1 MLRLRGRQLRMT
13 VLITAGGTFTRFYC
27 TFGHVFI
34 FPKIALMAAVASVA
48 PVSSAPLWQR
58 VLPHVLAV
66 LFFVVLACV
75 YFSPIMFEGKTLA
88 QHDITQFQGGA
99 HEAQEYAKAMGK
111 EALWTNS
118 MFSGMPT
125 YLISLHFPGDWSTY
139 LQKALTLGLPAVVA
153 NLFLALLCGYIL
165 LVALGVRPLVAVAGA
180 VALGFSSYNLAILA
194 AGHNT
199 KSLALAYAPLVL
211 GGLLVTYRRDKW
223 LGAALFAVG
232 LTLNVHVNH
241 LQITYYLLLLVAIFG
256 IIELV
261 SAARAGRLP
270 EFLKRTALLGLG
282 AALAVGV
289 SFGRLYTTAE
299 YSKYSNRGPSEL
311 KIAAPTAPGQAPA
324 ANSAEASSGVD
335 RDYAFQYSYGV
346 GETITLLIPNFYGGT
361 SQMPLSTDSNLAKA
375 GLPTE
380 YLAGM
385 PTYWGQQSFTA
396 GPVYMGAVVC
406 FLFILGLFVVDKR
419 TRYWLLAGTILSILL
434 AWGKNFETFNYLIFD
449 LLPGYNKFR
458 AVSMALVI
466 AQLAMPILGA
476 LALSRVLRPRPA
488 PAPTLPGTKAPLSAE
503 ALALLPKVLYAGA
516 IAAGL
521 CVLAYLAS
529 FSFDFSAPIDG
540 ELTKQGFTPELLGA
554 LRADRADLLRNDVW
568 RGLLFIGAALGV
580 LYFHLRG
587 QLKMVP
593 AAALMVALVLV
604 DLWGVDKRYLGEN
617 KFQRET
623 IAEEFQP
630 SPADQLILQD
640 KDLSY
645 RVLNLQNPFNEAQT
659 SYYHKSIGGY
669 HGAKLRRY
677 QDLIERQISTNNQQ
691 VLNMLNMRYLI
702 TGDAKQPVQRNPGAL
717 GNAWFVS
724 EVQPVASPDAE
735 MAALNTI
742 SPATVA
748 VVDASKFP
756 QQKAATYN
764 IAGSSIALTAYSPD
778 ELKYRYNATQAGL
791 VVFSEIYYADG
802 WQAFIDGKPVPHI
815 RADYVLRALQVPAG
829 AHTIDFKFE
838 PKSYAVGNGVS
849 LAASIALLLVLLGV
863 AVYVA
868 RRRERT
874 AEELAVAV

>member
-1 MLRLRGRQLRMT
+1 MT
-13 VLITAGGTFTRFYC
+13 VLAFSNSSFIWFYC

-34 FPKIALMAAVASVA
+34 FPKIALMAAVASV
-48 PVSSAPLWQR
+48 PSVSSAPLWQR
-58 VLPHVLAV
+58 AVPHVLAV
-66 LFFVVLACV
+66 LFFVLLACV
-75 YFSPIMFEGKTLA
+75 YFSPIMFDGKTLA

-99 HEAQEYAKAMGK
+99 HEAQEYARVMGK

-125 YLISLHFPGDWSTY
+125 YLISLHFPGDWSAY
-139 LQKALTLGLPAVVA
+139 LQKAISLGLPAVVA
-153 NLFLALLCGYIL
+153 NLFLALLCGYVL

-232 LTLNVHVNH
+232 LTLNIHVNH

-261 SAARAGRLP
+261 SSFRTGRLP

-311 KIAAPTAPGQAPA
+311 KSAAPTAPGQAPA
-324 ANSAEASSGVD
+324 PKTEDEGSGVD

-346 GETITLLIPNFYGGT
+346 GETITLLIPNFYGGA
-361 SQMPLSTDSNLAKA
+361 SSMPLGTDSNLAKA
-375 GLPTE
+375 GLPQE
-380 YLAGM
+380 YLGSM
-385 PTYWGQQSFTA
+385 PTYWGQQSYTA

-406 FLFILGLFVVDKR
+406 FLFILGLLVVEKR

-476 LALSRVLRPRPA
+476 LALSRILRPRA
-488 PAPTLPGTKAPLSAE
+488 AAAPTLPGTKAPLPAD
-503 ALALLPKVLYAGA
+503 AAALLPKVLYAGA

-529 FSFDFSAPIDG
+529 FSFDFAAPVDG
-540 ELTKQGFTPELLGA
+540 ELTKQGFTPQLLGA

-580 LYFHLRG
+580 LYFHLKG
-587 QLKMVP
+587 QLKVVP
-593 AAALMVALVLV
+593 AAAVMVLLVLV
-604 DLWGVDKRYLGEN
+604 DLWGVDKRYLGDN

-630 SPADQLILQD
+630 TPADQMILQD

-659 SYYHKSIGGY
+659 SYFHKSIGGY

-677 QDLIERQISTNNQQ
+677 QDLIERQISANNQQ

-702 TGDAKQPVQRNPGAL
+702 TGDQKQPVQRNPGAL

-724 EVQPVASPDAE
+724 EVKPVNSPDEE
-735 MAALNTI
+735 MAALSTL

-764 IAGSSIALTAYSPD
+764 IAGSTIALTNYSPD

-802 WQAFIDGKPVPHI
+802 WQAYIDGKPVPHI

-829 AHTIDFKFE
+829 SHTIDFKFE
-838 PKSYAVGNGVS
+838 PKAYAVGNGVS
-849 LAASIALLLVLLGV
+849 LAASIALLLVLVGAIAY
-863 AVYVA
+863 AV
-868 RRRERT
+868 RRKPS
-874 AEELAVAV
+874 ADELPDAVSLA

>member
-1 MLRLRGRQLRMT
+1 
-13 VLITAGGTFTRFYC
+13 
-27 TFGHVFI
+27 
-34 FPKIALMAAVASVA
+34 MAAVASVA
-48 PVSSAPLWQR
+48 PVSSAPWWQR
-58 VLPHVLAV
+58 ALPHVLAV
-66 LFFVVLACV
+66 LFFVVLACA
-75 YFSPIMFEGKTLA
+75 YFAPIMFEGKTLA

-99 HEAQEYAKAMGK
+99 HEAQQYAAAMGK

-125 YLISLHFPGDWSTY
+125 YLISLHFPGDWSGY
-139 LQKALTLGLPAVVA
+139 LQKAMTLGLPAVVA

-165 LVALGVRPLVAVAGA
+165 LVALGVRPLIAVAGA

-211 GGLLVTYRRDKW
+211 GGLLVAYRRDMW

-256 IIELV
+256 VIELV
-261 SAARAGRLP
+261 SAVRAGRLP
-270 EFLKRTALLGLG
+270 DFFKRTALLSLA

-299 YSKYSNRGPSEL
+299 YSKFSNRGPSEL
-311 KIAAPTAPGQAPA
+311 KTAAPTAPGQAPA
-324 ANSAEASSGVD
+324 AAKSDDEGSGVD

-346 GETITLLIPNFYGGT
+346 GETITLLIPNFYGGA
-361 SQMPLSTDSNLAKA
+361 SQMPLGTNSNLAKA
-375 GLPTE
+375 GLPAD
-380 YLAGM
+380 YLASM
-385 PTYWGQQSFTA
+385 PTYWGQQSYTA

-406 FLFILGLFVVDKR
+406 FLFILGLFVVEKR
-419 TRYWLLAGTILSILL
+419 TRYWLLAGTVLSILL

-476 LALSRVLRPRPA
+476 LALSRILRPRPTA
-488 PAPTLPGTKAPLSAE
+488 APTLPGTKAPLSAD
-503 ALALLPKVLYAGA
+503 AVALLPKVLYAGA

-521 CVLAYLAS
+521 CALAYLAS
-529 FSFDFSAPIDG
+529 FSFDFAAPIDG
-540 ELTKQGFTPELLGA
+540 ELTKQGFTPELLTA

-568 RGLLFIGAALGV
+568 RGLLFIGGALGV
-580 LYFHLRG
+580 LYFHLKG
-587 QLKMVP
+587 QLKMLP
-593 AAALMVALVLV
+593 AAAIMVGLVLI
-604 DLWGVDKRYLGEN
+604 DLWGVDKRYLGDN

-630 SPADQLILQD
+630 SPADQMILQD
-640 KDLSY
+640 HDLSY

-659 SYYHKSIGGY
+659 SYFHKSIGGY

-702 TGDAKQPVQRNPGAL
+702 TGDAKQPLQRNPGAL

-724 EVQPVASPDAE
+724 EVKTVASPDEE
-735 MAALNTI
+735 MAALTTL

-748 VVDASKFP
+748 VVDAGKFP
-756 QQKAATYN
+756 QQKAATYD
-764 IAGSSIALTAYSPD
+764 IAGSNIALTNYSPD

-802 WQAFIDGKPVPHI
+802 WQAFIDGKPVPHL

-838 PKSYAVGNGVS
+838 PKAYAVGNDVS
-849 LAASIALLLVLLGV
+849 LASSIALLLALVGV
-863 AVYVA
+863 GVYVA
-868 RRRERT
+868 RRKRVDEDVVEP
-874 AEELAVAV
+874 ALV

>member
-1 MLRLRGRQLRMT
+1 M
-13 VLITAGGTFTRFYC
+13 
-27 TFGHVFI
+27 
-34 FPKIALMAAVASVA
+34 
-48 PVSSAPLWQR
+48 
-58 VLPHVLAV
+58 PHVLAV
-66 LFFVVLACV
+66 LFFVLLACV
-75 YFSPIMFEGKTLA
+75 YFAPIMFDGKTLA

-125 YLISLHFPGDWSTY
+125 YLISLHFPGDWSGY
-139 LQKALTLGLPAVVA
+139 LQKAMTLGLPAVVA

-165 LVALGVRPLVAVAGA
+165 LVALGVRPLIAVAGA

-261 SAARAGRLP
+261 AAVRAGRLP
-270 EFLKRTALLGLG
+270 EFAKRTALLALG

-311 KIAAPTAPGQAPA
+311 KTPAPTAPGQAPA
-324 ANSAEASSGVD
+324 PKTEDEGSGVD

-346 GETITLLIPNFYGGT
+346 GETITLLIPNFYGGA
-361 SQMPLSTDSNLAKA
+361 SSMPLSTDSNLAKA
-375 GLPTE
+375 GLPQE
-380 YLAGM
+380 YLGSM
-385 PTYWGQQSFTA
+385 PTYWGQQSYTA

-406 FLFILGLFVVDKR
+406 FLFILGLFVVEKR

-488 PAPTLPGTKAPLSAE
+488 AAPTLPGTKAPISAE
-503 ALALLPKVLYAGA
+503 AAALLPKVLYAGA
-516 IAAGL
+516 ITAGL

-529 FSFDFSAPIDG
+529 FSFDFAAPVDG
-540 ELTKQGFTPELLGA
+540 ELTKQGFTPQLLGA

-580 LYFHLRG
+580 LYFHLKG
-587 QLKMVP
+587 QLKLVP
-593 AAALMVALVLV
+593 AAAIMVGLVLV
-604 DLWGVDKRYLGEN
+604 DLWGVDKRYLGDN

-630 SPADQLILQD
+630 SPADQMILQD

-645 RVLNLQNPFNEAQT
+645 RVLNMQNPFNEAQT
-659 SYYHKSIGGY
+659 SYFHKSIGGY

-677 QDLIERQISTNNQQ
+677 QDLIERQISNNNQQ
-691 VLNMLNMRYLI
+691 VLNMLNTRYLI

-724 EVQPVASPDAE
+724 QVKTVNSPDQE
-735 MAALNTI
+735 MAALSTL
-742 SPATVA
+742 SPATEA

-756 QQKAATYN
+756 QQKAATYD
-764 IAGSSIALTAYSPD
+764 IAGSNIALTNYSPD
-778 ELKYRYNATQAGL
+778 ELKYRYNATHDGL

-829 AHTIDFKFE
+829 AHTIEFKFE
-838 PKSYAVGNGVS
+838 PKAYAVGNGVS
-849 LAASIALLLVLLGV
+849 LAASIALLLVLVGV
-863 AVYVA
+863 VVYAA
-868 RRRERT
+868 RRKET
-874 AEELAVAV
+874 ADDLALAAPVA